1 LTCPQPT
8 FEYLALISDEHGT
21 FEHADHTSP
30 RREHGYCTDD
40 MARLLVV
47 TSREADPSAVAIELA
62 RKALRFVAGAQ
73 GVGGD
78 FRNRRDRDGRW
89 RGPYGVGDCWGR
101 SLWGLGTAAANSP
114 YDLMR
119 QAALAH
125 FDRGAQQRS
134 PWPRAM
140 AFAALGAHEVLS
152 VRPGHRNALDLL
164 AAAVEVVGENSAC
177 GSWPWPEPRL
187 SYANAVLPDS
197 MIAAGVALGRQALVD
212 DGLDLLA
219 WLLDHETSDGH
230 LSVTPVGGSGPG
242 DAKPAF
248 DQQPIEV
255 AALADACARAAAHVK
270 DDRWAAGIDAA
281 VAWFLGD
288 NDAHTPMFDPDSGG
302 SYDGLS
308 ADGPNLNQGTE
319 STLALISTL
328 QHGRRLDRARR

>member
-1 LTCPQPT
+1 MT
-8 FEYLALISDEHGT
+8 DERGT
-21 FEHADHTSP
+21 FEHADHTRP

-47 TSREADPSAVAIELA
+47 TSREAEPSAVVIELA

-73 GVGGD
+73 GVRGD
-78 FRNRRDRDGRW
+78 CSKPSRKADGRW
-89 RGPYGVGDCWGR
+89 RGAYGVEDCWGR
-101 SLWGLGTAAANSP
+101 SLWGFGTAAATARTTWCAKPPSLTSSGAPNSV
-114 YDLMR
+114 R
-119 QAALAH
+119 
-125 FDRGAQQRS
+125 RGPGRWPLRRWARTRSSPFVQVIRS
-134 PWPRAM
+134 PLTCSRPLSRSSVTAPRC
-140 AFAALGAHEVLS
+140 
-152 VRPGHRNALDLL
+152 R
-164 AAAVEVVGENSAC
+164 
-177 GSWPWPEPRL
+177 SWPWPEPRL

-197 MIAAGVALGRQALVD
+197 MIAAGVALGRQILVD

-219 WLLDHETSDGH
+219 WLLDHETNDGH
-230 LSVTPVGGSGPG
+230 LSVTPVGGGGPG
-242 DAKPAF
+242 DPSPAF

-270 DDRWAAGIDAA
+270 DDRWSAGIDAA

-302 SYDGLS
+302 GYDGLT

-328 QHGRRLDRARR
+328 QQGCRLDRARR

>member
-8 FEYLALISDEHGT
+8 FEYLARISDEHGT

-30 RREHGYCTDD
+30 RTEHGYCTDD

-47 TSREADPSAVAIELA
+47 TSREADPSAVVIELA

-101 SLWGLGTAAANSP
+101 SLWGLGTVAANSP

-152 VRPGHRNALDLL
+152 VHPGHRHAIDLL
-164 AAAVEVVGENSAC
+164 GAAVEVVGERSAC
-177 GSWPWPEPRL
+177 RSWPWPEPRL

-197 MIAAGVALGRQALVD
+197 MIAAGVALGRQVLVD

-242 DAKPAF
+242 DPRPAF

-288 NDAHTPMFDPDSGG
+288 NDAHALMFDPDSGG

-319 STLALISTL
+319 STLALIATL
-328 QHGRRLDRARR
+328 QHGCRLDRARR